1 MATVTSTG
9 IEGTKLSEYKSDMEE
24 IFRAA
29 FGEDLVVDA
38 DTPQGTAIG
47 LIALRLTEFDE
58 KVVGQSNSLAI
69 LDASGQQI
77 DGLAA
82 ILAIA
87 RNGDEPSLVGVI
99 LTGVPGTVVPAGS
112 LARST
117 AGDLFVLRADV
128 VINADGSADG
138 MMESVEGGPVACDAG
153 TITGIVSGLTGWETL
168 DNPEAGQLGQLKE
181 SDYSFRKGYFRKLFK
196 NAMSPPE
203 AVLAEVLGQQNVLEA
218 VCEENDTDAAKTVKG
233 VELPPH
239 SIVAVV
245 LGGADTDIAQAIQ
258 RKKTGGAS
266 TAGDTAV
273 TVPTTRADGR
283 KGPDIVIRFYRA
295 AQVGMEIDLDIDP
308 GASFPTNGVSLLK
321 ERIMA
326 YFAGTLDLQTTQ
338 DKFEMDGLLIGDAV
352 AKSRLYTPINS
363 VPGHVVNSI
372 TLRRKGGENVEVAAM
387 SLLEKAVILSS
398 DDITITKNG
407 AA

>member
-1 MATVTSTG
+1 MAIVTSTG
-9 IEGTKLSEYKSDMEE
+9 IEGTKLSEYKSDLEE

-47 LIALRLTEFDE
+47 LLALRLTEFDE

-87 RNGDEPSLVGVI
+87 RNGDEPSLVSVI

-138 MMESVEGGPVACDAG
+138 MMESVEGGPVACAAG

-181 SDYSFRKGYFRKLFK
+181 SDYTFRKGYFRKLFK
-196 NAMSPPE
+196 NATSPRE
-203 AVLAEVLGQQNVLEA
+203 AVLAEVLNQQNVLEA
-218 VCEENDTDAAKTVKG
+218 VCEENDTDTAKIVKG

-273 TVPTTRADGR
+273 TVPTTRSGGR

-372 TLRRKGGENVEVAAM
+372 SLRRKGGENVEVAAM